1 MSLFSSSAELL
12 CQWKVC
18 SPSHI
23 TGNPVTPEEV
33 VRADSLS
40 GLLME
45 LGRTKGNA
53 TGLRCTS
60 WSLKMA
66 LCPRLLFCVSGKQI
80 NRASAKNININA
92 EGNISISA
100 VLSPSKAVGQVQG
113 PKYTKQKA
121 QKGNSKFIASYLKTH
136 LV

>member
-40 GLLME
+40 GLLIA
-45 LGRTKGNA
+45 LGRPNKRQMPMQLADT
-53 TGLRCTS
+53 
-60 WSLKMA
+60 
-66 LCPRLLFCVSGKQI
+66 
-80 NRASAKNININA
+80 AKA
-92 EGNISISA
+92 EAAIPKTVICGS
-100 VLSPSKAVGQVQG
+100 QVD
-113 PKYTKQKA
+113 T
-121 QKGNSKFIASYLKTH
+121 
-136 LV
+136 